1 MGLMDMFSKKS
12 PLVDCQK
19 TLSNIS
25 GKLTGMP
32 GVGPE
37 GDFSARLVPDDKA
50 LLLNRN
56 QIANPS
62 GHIDL
67 KVKLET
73 SGRQTFSQAVQS
85 MQGKTLFASGVVV
98 NDDAQGG
105 RVEIHPLDM
114 VYSPLGPEQY
124 PDWVKA
130 IQGNLKDSGAV
141 SVYRIAAAT
150 DASKSNKPPRAGES
164 RPQRAA
170 FPYPPKPNFPKIK
183 IDFEVRASLNLKA
196 DFRLNNDPI
205 RQKVELNL
213 ELETI
218 QDKGPGIFVGELV
231 VYWGNE

>member
-1 MGLMDMFSKKS
+1 MGLMDMFGKKS

-19 TLSNIS
+19 VLANVS

-37 GDFSARLVPDDKA
+37 GDFSARLVPEDKS

-56 QIANPS
+56 QVANPT

-67 KVKLET
+67 KVKLEA
-73 SGRQTFSQAVQS
+73 SGRQAFSQAVQS
-85 MQGKTLFASGVVV
+85 MQGKPIFVSGVVV
-98 NDDAQGG
+98 NDDSQGG

-114 VYSPLGPEQY
+114 IYSPLGPEQF
-124 PDWVKA
+124 PAWCQA
-130 IQGNLKDSGAV
+130 IQGNLKDSNALA
-141 SVYRIAAAT
+141 VYRIAAAT
-150 DASKSNKPPRAGES
+150 DASKSNKPPRSEES
-164 RPQRAA
+164 RPLRSA
-170 FPYPPKPNFPKIK
+170 FPYPTKPNFPKIK

-205 RQKVELNL
+205 RQRVELNL